1 MLTKGKLD
9 LCNFDFKCV
18 VSWLLS
24 SGNLSQGTQHLVI
37 NIFSPNKMS
46 NQKLDQGV
54 LLTRPGC
61 INRNRVPALLCRK
74 PSTLYFMNNYRLP
87 VRLCLQQGHLMMW
100 AEQLDTDV
108 VNIRLVK
115 IFQQKKSPLPH
126 IRCLIFIFLIIFC
139 SQLPGTLPGTVLIS
153 IGLFTWTVAHW
164 SNIRLLF
171 KTSYTQD

>member
-54 LLTRPGC
+54 LLTRQGC

-108 VNIRLVK
+108 VNIRLVE

-139 SQLPGTLPGTVLIS
+139 FQLPGTLPGIVLIS

-171 KTSYTQD
+171 RTSYTQD